1 MIKNK
6 IDFKLINT
14 AIIVLI
20 ITLLYLSGG
29 LWTTIIGKLLEIFF
43 PFIIAFA
50 IAYALYPLVVKL
62 QKYNIPKGVSV
73 FIIIAILIGIFILM
87 GTLAVPLLFNQLGS
101 LFNGIIAFIKEIS
114 MKYDVDFGP
123 LQDTLSDTFN
133 DIIKKT
139 GTWISNGA
147 LSAITTSISYIST
160 LVVSLTTA
168 IYFLCD
174 MDKIRL
180 AIKRYFKAKGKKTYN
195 YVKILDDSI
204 GNYLEGFTKI
214 MIISLVEYT
223 LAFIIIGHPNALL
236 LGCLAAVGNLIPYFG
251 GIFTNIIALITAFV
265 VSPSLFVKAVIV
277 FVVLSLVDSYLIN
290 PVVYGKSTDI
300 EPLAVIFSVFAGG
313 LLFGLIGIIISLP
326 VAIIII
332 ATYKYYQKDISKTIE
347 DMIDNEEK
355 S

>member
-14 AIIVLI
+14 GIIVLI

-29 LWTTIIGKLLEIFF
+29 LWATIIGKVFEIFF
-43 PFIIAFA
+43 PFLVAFA
-50 IAYALYPLVVKL
+50 IAYALHPYVMKLVKH
-62 QKYNIPKGVSV
+62 KIPKGVSV
-73 FIIIAILIGIFILM
+73 FIIVAILIGVFILI
-87 GTLAVPLLFNQLGS
+87 GTLAVPLLFEQLGS

-114 MKYDVDFGP
+114 MKYDLDFGP

-139 GTWISNGA
+139 GSWVSNGA
-147 LSAITTSISYIST
+147 MSAITTSISYIST
-160 LVVSLTTA
+160 FIIAITSA

-174 MDKIRL
+174 MDKIRS
-180 AIKRYFKAKGKKTYN
+180 AAKKYFRTKSKKTYN
-195 YVKILDDSI
+195 YVKVLDDSMER
-204 GNYLEGFTKI
+204 YLDGFTKI
-214 MIISLVEYT
+214 MIISLFEYT
-223 LAFIIIGHPNALL
+223 IAFLIIGHPNALL

-277 FVVLSLVDSYLIN
+277 FVILSLVDSYVIN
-290 PVVYGKSTDI
+290 PFVYGKTTDI
-300 EPLAVIFSVFAGG
+300 EPLAVIFAVFAGG
-313 LLFGLIGIIISLP
+313 ILFGLLGIIISLP

-332 ATYKYYQKDISKTIE
+332 ATYKYYQKDIEDKIE
-347 DMIDNEEK
+347 EIKEK
-355 S
+355 DED